1 MARLADV
8 HQVGPATR
16 APPNRL
22 TAETAK
28 AAYPQVD
35 GFRHNS
41 FNSQAE
47 RTQTMVFDPPDNDI
61 PWRAHSAAHTGSLV
75 LVLRPGTPADRCAW
89 CRCGASCPLGTDIVG
104 GDEHRPC
111 GGAAVRVAHTFV
123 NGELFAD
130 PLPVCATHL
139 PALRAYVEQ
148 LPGKSDR

>member
-1 MARLADV
+1 MRTGFNYDEALRLSWKFYKA
-8 HQVGPATR
+8 QRSG
-16 APPNRL
+16 RL
-22 TAETAK
+22 
-28 AAYPQVD
+28 
-35 GFRHNS
+35 
-41 FNSQAE
+41 
-47 RTQTMVFDPPDNDI
+47 PDNDI